1 MDLLGDAKTKASKM
15 IIEITHLGHFLVI
28 ENIEQRVAGWRLE
41 ECEQTHWFCLYVS
54 PPLK

>member
-54 PPLK
+54 PP